1 MARGK
6 KKEAL
11 TLEKK
16 LEAALVP
23 EEEQPYP
30 VPENWCWT
38 YLSQIAIW
46 GAGGTP
52 SRKNPG
58 YYNGSIPWIKTGELE
73 DRYIFD
79 SEEKITDEALR
90 HSSAKIFPVDSVLIA
105 MYGATIG
112 KTAILGIS
120 ATTNQACACAQCKD
134 GIYNKYLFYY
144 LRSQKSRLIEQGQGG
159 AQPNISQDIIKKQH
173 FPLPPLPEQHRIVSR
188 IESLFSQLDEAR
200 EKAQEV
206 VDTFENRKKAIL
218 SNAFSGVYTKEWRI
232 NHKVSIEEWK
242 KKKYVNYVRR
252 VPDMHLIVKNSLL
265 QVIRLFGW
273 ATFMAGH
280 LIYRG
285 RQCLYQRTM

>member
-1 MARGK
+1 M
-6 KKEAL
+6 
-11 TLEKK
+11 
-16 LEAALVP
+16 
-23 EEEQPYP
+23 
-30 VPENWCWT
+30 
-38 YLSQIAIW
+38 
-46 GAGGTP
+46 
-52 SRKNPG
+52 
-58 YYNGSIPWIKTGELE
+58 
-73 DRYIFD
+73 
-79 SEEKITDEALR
+79 
-90 HSSAKIFPVDSVLIA
+90 DSVLIA